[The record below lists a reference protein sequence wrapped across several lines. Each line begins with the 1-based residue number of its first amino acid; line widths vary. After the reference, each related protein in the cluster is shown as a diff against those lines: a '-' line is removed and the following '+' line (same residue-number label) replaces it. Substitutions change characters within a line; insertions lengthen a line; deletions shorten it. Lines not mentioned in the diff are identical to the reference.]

1 MMSEKETNEWGL
13 DLEAKK
19 AWVFHVPT
27 RVIGRVS
34 KFYRLGQTTDP
45 DGKSV
50 QAPVIAL
57 EQGHTFVAHPQNF
70 TLLSEADA
78 KFYGGT
84 QQVLREAMKQLV
96 RMGTDMGVELPMI
109 VMLIASALQAQL
121 QAIKPETPPDGVM
134 T

>member
-1 MMSEKETNEWGL
+1 MNEQETAQWGL
-13 DLEAKK
+13 ELELEK

-27 RVIGRVS
+27 RTIGRVS
-34 KFYRLGQTTDP
+34 KFYSLGDALDP
-45 DGKSV
+45 LGHPVKS
-50 QAPVIAL
+50 PVIAL

-96 RMGTDMGVELPMI
+96 MMGSDFG
-109 VMLIASALQAQL
+109 
-121 QAIKPETPPDGVM
+121 
-134 T
+134 